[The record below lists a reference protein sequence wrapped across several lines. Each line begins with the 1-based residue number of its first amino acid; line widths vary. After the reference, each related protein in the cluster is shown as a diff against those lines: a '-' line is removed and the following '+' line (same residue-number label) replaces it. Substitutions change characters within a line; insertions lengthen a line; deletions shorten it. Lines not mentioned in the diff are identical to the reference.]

1 VSRAS
6 RIAVATR
13 TEVSPGG
20 AIAIGVFMGAIGTFV
35 VLTALGVF
43 GEGRL
48 SDGTPT
54 WVGVAAG
61 LAFVAGGL
69 AMIVGYGI
77 AGGVAPDGGLPP
89 GTPLAVYIVQSAV
102 GITIATML
110 ALIASWVAF
119 GPGVRHFRGTGLIF
133 GDAVNEA
140 IGRTVFGVGA
150 VLVWLFVAALLV
162 MSIKQVGRRS
172 RPM

>member
-1 VSRAS
+1 MAN
-6 RIAVATR
+6 R
-13 TEVSPGG
+13 TQVSPGG
-20 AIAIGVFMGAIGTFV
+20 AIASGVFMGAIGTLA
-35 VLTALGVF
+35 VLIALGAF

-77 AGGVAPDGGLPP
+77 AGGVGPDGSLPP
-89 GTPLAVYIVQSAV
+89 GTPLAVYIVQSALGV
-102 GITIATML
+102 GIASML

-119 GPGVRHFRGTGLIF
+119 GPGVRHFKGTGLFF

-150 VLVWLFVAALLV
+150 VLVWLFVAALLLI
-162 MSIKQVGRRS
+162 SIKQVGRRS
-172 RPM
+172 RQMSHWRW